1 MSIETNADMPAMPVS
16 EEETDRIDDGIKIY
30 SGLTKRETFC
40 LRMGVAGTGDAELD
54 KIIRKGNRQKMAAQ
68 AMNGVLASLTDEDCL
83 SPSDLVRCAVR
94 NADELLAELERS
106 E

>member
-1 MSIETNADMPAMPVS
+1 
-16 EEETDRIDDGIKIY
+16 
-30 SGLTKRETFC
+30 
-40 LRMGVAGTGDAELD
+40 MGVAETGDAELD